1 MSGPTGTPVREQV
14 KAVAGGVLA
23 GLGTLGGALADGAV
37 TPLEW
42 VAVAIA
48 VVVTYGAVFGVG
60 QPAPLPHLTAAEHR
74 RLADQQEA
82 AQR

>member
-1 MSGPTGTPVREQV
+1 MGGPTSTPVREQV

-23 GLGTLGGALADGAV
+23 GLGALGTALADGAV

-42 VAVAIA
+42 VLVATAAVGI
-48 VVVTYGAVFGVG
+48 YGAVFGVP

-74 RLADQQEA
+74 RLAAQQEA